1 MSRAAE
7 NATSAEYVS
16 FRLSFATK
24 SKVLQFEQIGA
35 INSPAIFSIKGPWE
49 SQKIAIESVKVKA
62 PGSDFFGAYLDD
74 VCGGGVGGGGGGG
87 GVKADVNF
95 YW

>member
-1 MSRAAE
+1 MSGAAE
-7 NATSAEYVS
+7 NETSAEYVS

-49 SQKIAIESVKVKA
+49 SQKKVSDSVKV
-62 PGSDFFGAYLDD
+62 PGSDFFGACLDD
-74 VCGGGVGGGGGGG
+74 V
-87 GVKADVNF
+87 
-95 YW
+95 